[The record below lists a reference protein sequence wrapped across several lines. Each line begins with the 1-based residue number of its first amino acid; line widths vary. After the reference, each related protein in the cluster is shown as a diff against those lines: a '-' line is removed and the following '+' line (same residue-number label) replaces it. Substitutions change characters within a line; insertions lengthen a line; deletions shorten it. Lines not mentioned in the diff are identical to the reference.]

1 MRKIIVG
8 SFITL
13 DGVMQAPGAPEDG
26 FKYGGWS
33 APYYDEA
40 LDKIVEK
47 QKQLAA
53 DLLLG
58 RKTFEIFAN
67 FFPEHADIWPEINDV
82 TKYVMSSTLEKSDWK
97 NSVFLKSVEDIEKL
111 KKSEGSDLQVHGSG
125 NLIQTL
131 LKHDLVDEL
140 WLLIHP
146 LTLGTGKKLFDDGT
160 IPAAFT
166 LLESTA
172 TPSGV
177 IAAHYKRA
185 GEVKTGTLWEP
196 ESATSVLAY
205 DRDREN
211 NVMLVSNYA
220 SFKVNKFPF

>member
-13 DGVMQAPGAPEDG
+13 DGVMQAAGGPEEG

-40 LDKIVEK
+40 LDEIAEK
-47 QKQLAA
+47 QKQPAK

-58 RKTFEIFAN
+58 RKTFEIFAS
-67 FFPEHADIWPEINDV
+67 FFPDHEDIWPGVNDV
-82 TKYVMSSTLEKSDWK
+82 TKYVMSSTLKKSDWK
-97 NSVFLKSVEDIEKL
+97 NTVFLRNVEDIKKL
-111 KKSEGSDLQVHGSG
+111 KNSEGSDIQVHGSG
-125 NLIQTL
+125 NLVQTL

-146 LTLGTGKKLFDDGT
+146 LMLGTGKKLLDEGT

-166 LLESTA
+166 LVESTA
-172 TPSGV
+172 TPGGV
-177 IAAHYKRA
+177 IAAHYMRA
-185 GEVKTGTLWEP
+185 GEVKLGTMG
-196 ESATSVLAY
+196 A
-205 DRDREN
+205 
-211 NVMLVSNYA
+211 
-220 SFKVNKFPF
+220 

>member
-13 DGVMQAPGAPEDG
+13 DGVMQAAGGPEEG
-26 FKYGGWS
+26 FNYGGWS

-40 LDKIVEK
+40 LDEIAEK
-47 QKQLAA
+47 QKQPAK

-58 RKTFEIFAN
+58 RKTFEVFAS
-67 FFPEHADIWPEINDV
+67 FFPDHEDIWPGVNDV
-82 TKYVMSSTLEKSDWK
+82 TKYVMSNTLEKPDWK
-97 NSVFLKSVEDIEKL
+97 NSVVLKSVEDIKKL
-111 KKSEGSDLQVHGSG
+111 KESEGSDIQVHGSG
-125 NLIQTL
+125 NLVQTL

-146 LTLGTGKKLFDDGT
+146 LTLGAGNKLFADGT
-160 IPAAFT
+160 IPTAFT
-166 LLESTA
+166 LVDCTA

-185 GEVKTGTLWEP
+185 GEVKTG
-196 ESATSVLAY
+196 
-205 DRDREN
+205 
-211 NVMLVSNYA
+211 MMGG
-220 SFKVNKFPF
+220 

>member
-13 DGVMQAPGAPEDG
+13 DGVMQAAGGPEEG

-40 LDKIVEK
+40 LDMIAEK
-47 QKQLAA
+47 QKQPAK

-58 RKTFEIFAN
+58 RKTFEVFAS
-67 FFPEHADIWPEINDV
+67 FFPEREDIWPGVNDV
-82 TKYVMSSTLEKSDWK
+82 TKYVMSNTLEKSDWK
-97 NSVFLKSVEDIEKL
+97 NSVFLKSVDDIKNL
-111 KKSEGSDLQVHGSG
+111 KNSEGSDIQVHGSG
-125 NLIQTL
+125 NLVQTL

-146 LTLGTGKKLFDDGT
+146 LTLGTGNKLFADGT
-160 IPAAFT
+160 IPGAFT
-166 LLESTA
+166 LVESTA
-172 TPSGV
+172 TPGGV

-185 GEVKTGTLWEP
+185 GEVTTGI
-196 ESATSVLAY
+196 
-205 DRDREN
+205 
-211 NVMLVSNYA
+211 MGG
-220 SFKVNKFPF
+220 

>member
-13 DGVMQAPGAPEDG
+13 DGVMQAAGGPEEG
-26 FKYGGWS
+26 FNYGGWS

-40 LDKIVEK
+40 LDEIAEK
-47 QKQLAA
+47 QKQPAK

-58 RKTFEIFAN
+58 RKTFEVFAS
-67 FFPEHADIWPEINDV
+67 FFPDHEDIWPGVNEV
-82 TKYVMSSTLEKSDWK
+82 TKYVMSNTLEKADWK
-97 NSVFLKSVEDIEKL
+97 NSVFLKNVEDIKKL
-111 KKSEGSDLQVHGSG
+111 KESEGSDIQVHGSG
-125 NLIQTL
+125 NLVQTL

-146 LTLGTGKKLFDDGT
+146 LMLGSGNRLFADGT

-166 LLESTA
+166 LVESTA

-177 IAAHYKRA
+177 IAAHYQRA
-185 GEVKTGTLWEP
+185 GEVKTGI
-196 ESATSVLAY
+196 
-205 DRDREN
+205 
-211 NVMLVSNYA
+211 MG
-220 SFKVNKFPF
+220 

>member
-8 SFITL
+8 SFVTL
-13 DGVMQAPGAPEDG
+13 NGVMQAAGGPEEG

-33 APYYDEA
+33 APYYDKA
-40 LDKIVEK
+40 LDTIAEK
-47 QKQLAA
+47 QKQPAK

-58 RKTFEIFAN
+58 RKTFEIFAS
-67 FFPEHADIWPEINDV
+67 FFPEHEDIWPGVNNV
-82 TKYVMSSTLEKSDWK
+82 TKYVMSNTLEKSDWK
-97 NSVFLKSVEDIEKL
+97 NSVFLKSVDDIKKL
-111 KKSEGSDLQVHGSG
+111 KQSEGSDIQVHGSG
-125 NLIQTL
+125 NLVQTL

-185 GEVKTGTLWEP
+185 GEVKTGTMG
-196 ESATSVLAY
+196 A
-205 DRDREN
+205 
-211 NVMLVSNYA
+211 
-220 SFKVNKFPF
+220 

>member
-13 DGVMQAPGAPEDG
+13 DGVMQAAGGPEEG

-40 LDKIVEK
+40 LDKIAEK
-47 QKQLAA
+47 QKQPAK

-58 RKTFEIFAN
+58 RKTFEIFAS
-67 FFPEHADIWPEINDV
+67 FFPDHEDIWPGVNDV

-97 NSVFLKSVEDIEKL
+97 NSVFLRSVDDIKKL
-111 KKSEGSDLQVHGSG
+111 KNSEGSDIQVHGSG
-125 NLIQTL
+125 NLVQTL

-146 LTLGTGKKLFDDGT
+146 LMLGTGNKLLGDGT

-166 LLESTA
+166 LLESTP

-185 GEVKTGTLWEP
+185 GEVKTGTMG
-196 ESATSVLAY
+196 V
-205 DRDREN
+205 
-211 NVMLVSNYA
+211 
-220 SFKVNKFPF
+220 